1 MWGAND
7 RGQLGLNEN
16 LSQRKEPCVAV
27 PMIVESMLG
36 RGLSS
41 FYCRYNQTFWGN
53 SEPGYYISIEGDI
66 FKMWKNKMKRF
77 EEKNLTKANNT
88 YRNIKRAEKQLGGE
102 KGGAGKVD
110 QKGTPIRAPVKYHGA
125 QQQ

>member
-1 MWGAND
+1 M
-7 RGQLGLNEN
+7 
-16 LSQRKEPCVAV
+16 V
-27 PMIVESMLG
+27 VEGMLG

-53 SEPGYYISIEGDI
+53 SEPGYYIAIEGEI

-88 YRNIKRAEKQLGGE
+88 YRNIKRVEKQMAQE
-102 KGGAGKVD
+102 KGAG
-110 QKGTPIRAPVKYHGA
+110 G
-125 QQQ
+125 